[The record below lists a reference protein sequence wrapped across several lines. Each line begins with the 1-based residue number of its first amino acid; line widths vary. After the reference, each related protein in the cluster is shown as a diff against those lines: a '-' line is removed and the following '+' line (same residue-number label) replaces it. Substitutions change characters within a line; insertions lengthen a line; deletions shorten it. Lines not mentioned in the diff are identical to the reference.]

1 MPVFLVK
8 TSGKIS
14 LWCFKLASWRRK
26 NFKLY
31 WRDWDSFVATGGLLV
46 A

>member
-8 TSGKIS
+8 TSSKIS

-31 WRDWDSFVATGGLLV
+31 VAWLGHFC
-46 A
+46 